1 MTKLFFFDIDGTIAH
16 GQHIPNE
23 NIAALKKLRELGHY
37 TFICTGRPISYAK
50 MLFGSLVDG
59 YITSN
64 GRQAY
69 FHDEQILD
77 KPLTHEEVKRFMS
90 ICQSVDC
97 DYAFIGSQKGYISD
111 VSEELF
117 KKLNGQYKRE
127 DFFERVWDPEKITT
141 YIFDIFYKDDDHFK
155 HIVKAFEK
163 DVILNDHHG
172 AFSADATT
180 ISHDKGDGIASV
192 LKYLKMEEAD
202 SFAFGDGS
210 NDLCM
215 FKSVKNKIATGNA
228 IDTLKKE
235 ATYIS
240 SDYLDG
246 GIVNALKH
254 FNLL

>member
-23 NIAALKKLRELGHY
+23 NIAALKQLRELGHY
-37 TFICTGRPISYAK
+37 TFICTGRPIGYAK
-50 MLFGSLVDG
+50 MLFGDLVDG

-69 FHDEQILD
+69 FRDEQILD

-111 VSEELF
+111 VSETLL
-117 KKLNGQYKRE
+117 KKLNGQYKRD
-127 DFFERVWDPEKITT
+127 DFFERVWNPEEVTT

-155 HIVKAFEK
+155 QIVKAFEK

-192 LKYLKMEEAD
+192 LKYLKMEDAD

-215 FKSVKNKIATGNA
+215 FKSVKNKIAMGNA

-240 SDYLDG
+240 SDYLEG

>member
-23 NIAALKKLRELGHY
+23 NIAALKQLRELGHY

-192 LKYLKMEEAD
+192 LKYLKMKRPEG
-202 SFAFGDGS
+202 FHFGAGTTDFFRF
-210 NDLCM
+210 NRC
-215 FKSVKNKIATGNA
+215 KIKFPWETPS
-228 IDTLKKE
+228 IT
-235 ATYIS
+235 
-240 SDYLDG
+240 
-246 GIVNALKH
+246 
-254 FNLL
+254 